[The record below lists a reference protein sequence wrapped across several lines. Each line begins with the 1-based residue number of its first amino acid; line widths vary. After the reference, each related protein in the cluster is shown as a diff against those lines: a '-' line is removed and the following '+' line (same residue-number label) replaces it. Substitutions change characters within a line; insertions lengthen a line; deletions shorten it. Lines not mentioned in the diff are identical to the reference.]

1 MKCQSR
7 CKVCNILHLG
17 TYKVFQKIPWV
28 HMKGLDLDFLLCISL
43 QQVQNRKISE
53 KSRVI
58 APACTYAPTLH
69 LGTFQGPFDCS
80 LMMLYNL
87 YLQKMPLYATRTQC
101 QVSATENHALIW
113 KILQFFSL
121 FKHQLITKWYQN
133 GTIGTLRHCESDYKE
148 VCPGLSW
155 FVQVCPW
162 FVLVCPGLGI

>member
-7 CKVCNILHLG
+7 CEFCTYAPTKYSKRFLG
-17 TYKVFQKIPWV
+17 FIWRVWTWFVLPFYSV
-28 HMKGLDLDFLLCISL
+28 SL
-43 QQVQNRKISE
+43 QQMQNQKISE